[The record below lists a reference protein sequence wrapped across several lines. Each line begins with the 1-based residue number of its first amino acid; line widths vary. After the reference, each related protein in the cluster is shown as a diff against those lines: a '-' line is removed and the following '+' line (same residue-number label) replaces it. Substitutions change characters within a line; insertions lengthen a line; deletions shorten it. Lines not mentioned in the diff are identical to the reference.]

1 MDTFYFSGVVLTY
14 VLWTLLYLGFFLY
27 AEKRTIV
34 GFLAQFD
41 SFGGDDIGA
50 GVTLL
55 VFFYLISPWLWPA
68 LLTALLAYFSFRTLR
83 KVIQWIKHRKDG
95 KITPETA

>member
-1 MDTFYFSGVVLTY
+1 MSEIANWMMQVQIQGGKTINLSGQ
-14 VLWTLLYLGFFLY
+14 
-27 AEKRTIV
+27 EKAD
-34 GFLAQFD
+34 GFD

-50 GVTLL
+50 GVVLL